1 MRVIGWADQV
11 MQALKGPK
19 MDDNDWFS
27 EDAATFG
34 DRLAGARDAAGLS
47 QAGLAQKL
55 GVSTK
60 ILQAWEDDAK
70 EPRAN
75 RLQMLSGMLNVSLSW
90 LLSGRG
96 EGPSAPEEDVA
107 LSSDIND
114 MLIEMRGLRGEVAR
128 SGDRL
133 AQLEKRLRK
142 ALQDG

>member
-1 MRVIGWADQV
+1 MGIINDAS
-11 MQALKGPK
+11 LEGPK
-19 MDDNDWFS
+19 MTDDGWFS

-34 DRLAGARDAAGLS
+34 DRLAGARDAAGLT
-47 QAGLAQKL
+47 QKAMAEKL

-60 ILQAWEDDAK
+60 VVGAWENDEK

-96 EGPSAPEEDVA
+96 EGPSSPEDDA
-107 LSSDIND
+107 QLSGDIND
-114 MLIEMRGLRGEVAR
+114 MLIEMRGLRGEVVR
-128 SGDRL
+128 TGDRL